1 MALQEAHELV
11 GLEGIQ
17 WHTPFDGHDPRFYP
31 PRVLGMTP
39 QPGIFA
45 LGTRSH
51 HHLELDLVGE
61 PAGLVSSLA
70 EVREAVTSVANVNL
84 VIGFG
89 PSLWGRLAPGQV
101 PVGLTDFVPIEGN
114 GITLPAEQHDLWLW
128 FHSNGPDPVF
138 RAARTA
144 ARALAGCAEVRA
156 EQPSFGYLASQD
168 LTGFEDGTE
177 NPPVEEALEAVV
189 VPDGEP
195 GAGASVVLLQRWVH
209 DLDAF
214 EALDVPDREAVF
226 GRTLVG
232 SEELPDD
239 VRPASAHI
247 SRVVVEDDAGEELE
261 VFRRSTAFGG
271 VVEHGL
277 EFVAFSADHARLHR
291 MLHRMVGGEDG
302 VADRLL
308 DFSRPSRSAWYV
320 TPSVEA
326 LRSLA

>member
-1 MALQEAHELV
+1 M
-11 GLEGIQ
+11 G
-17 WHTPFDGHDPRFYP
+17 
-31 PRVLGMTP
+31 TP

-61 PAGLVSSLA
+61 PDALVAALHR
-70 EVREAVTSVANVNL
+70 VREAITTVAGVNL
-84 VIGFG
+84 VVGFG
-89 PSLWGRLAPGQV
+89 PSLWARLAPGEV
-101 PVGLTDFVPIEGN
+101 PEGLVDFEAVEGLDD
-114 GITLPAEQHDLWLW
+114 IVLPAEQHDVWLWL
-128 FHSNGPDPVF
+128 HAGGPDAVF
-138 RAARTA
+138 QSARAA
-144 ARALAGCAEVRA
+144 ALALSGVAEVRA
-156 EQPSFGYLASQD
+156 EQPSFSYLASQD

-177 NPPVEEALEAVV
+177 NPPIDEALPAAVV
-189 VPDGEP
+189 PE
-195 GAGASVVLLQRWVH
+195 GAPAEGGSVVLVQRWIH

-214 EALDVPDREAVF
+214 EALPVPEREAVF

-247 SRVVVEDDAGEELE
+247 SRVVIEDDAGEELE

-291 MLHRMVGGEDG
+291 MLSRMVGLEDG
-302 VADRLL
+302 VHDRLL
-308 DFSRPSRSAWYV
+308 DFSRPTRSAWYV
-320 TPSVEA
+320 TPSLEA
-326 LRSLA
+326 LRSLGGAPS